1 MKPGFP
7 VSTNEFPVPSE
18 KFPVLPKKFPV
29 QAKQIPCSVGLR
41 EFACNALKLLREFER
56 NRPESPFLPEI
67 FQNSLLI
74 SLFSANLGV
83 EADPYS
89 HGPDRSL

>member
-1 MKPGFP
+1 MKPISVEGFP
-7 VSTNEFPVPSE
+7 VSTNEFPVPS
-18 KFPVLPKKFPV
+18 KKFPV
-29 QAKQIPCSVGLR
+29 PPKKIPCSVGLR

-74 SLFSANLGV
+74 SLFSGNLGV
-83 EADPYS
+83 EADPYR
-89 HGPDRSL
+89 HGPDRSV

>member
-1 MKPGFP
+1 MKPVSVEGFP
-7 VSTNEFPVPSE
+7 VSTNEFPVS
-18 KFPVLPKKFPV
+18 PKK
-29 QAKQIPCSVGLR
+29 IPCSVGLR